1 MKKNIN
7 KFNEEITTNFSKL
20 FIETY
25 MIRYLSEYS
34 KEDLLE
40 SIKEVKEILNKKIEN
55 EFKKK
60 LKQMKTK

>member
-1 MKKNIN
+1 MKKSIN

-20 FIETY
+20 FVETY

-40 SIKEVKEILNKKIEN
+40 NVKKAKEILNKKIDN
-55 EFKKK
+55 RFKKK
-60 LKQMKTK
+60 LKR

>member
-20 FIETY
+20 FVETY

-34 KEDLLE
+34 KDDLLE
-40 SIKEVKEILNKKIEN
+40 IIKKVKEILNKKIDN

-60 LKQMKTK
+60 LKQIKTK

>member
-1 MKKNIN
+1 MKKSIN

-20 FIETY
+20 FVETY
-25 MIRYLSEYS
+25 MIRYLNEYS

-40 SIKEVKEILNKKIEN
+40 NVKKVKEILNKKIDN

-60 LKQMKTK
+60 LKR